1 MKKILVSACLL
12 GDNVKYNGGNNYLTS
27 IEKLK
32 ESYDIIPFCP
42 EVEGGLKTPRVP
54 AERNGHKVINKLGS
68 DVTKE
73 YRLGASKCL
82 NICKALGI
90 KKVLLKEKSPSC
102 GKYFTYDG
110 SFTNTLI
117 KRMGVTS
124 KLLHENNIEIY
135 SEDEIDLLLE
145 SK

>member
-12 GDNVKYNGGNNYLTS
+12 GDNVKYNGENNYLTA

-32 ESYDIIPFCP
+32 EEYDIIPFCP
-42 EVEGGLKTPRVP
+42 EVEGGLKIPRQP
-54 AERNGHKVINKLGS
+54 AERNGHKVINKLGE

-73 YRLGASKCL
+73 YRLGAQKCL

-110 SFTNTLI
+110 SFTSTLI

-124 KLLHENNIEIY
+124 ELLKENGIEIY
-135 SEDEIDLLLE
+135 SENEIDSLFN
-145 SK
+145 KK